1 MPKTIPDLTAVF
13 ALNLAK
19 LRRLKGWS
27 QGELA
32 VKLDMTPGYISLL
45 EAGERSP
52 SISVLASI
60 AAELG
65 TTASKMI
72 EAK

>member
-1 MPKTIPDLTAVF
+1 MSKPIPDLTAVF

-27 QGELA
+27 QEELA
-32 VKLDMTPGYISLL
+32 GKLDMTSGYISLM

-52 SISVLASI
+52 SISALASI
-60 AAELG
+60 AAALG
-65 TTASKMI
+65 TSASKMI
-72 EAK
+72 EVK